1 MPAGAIDLTT
11 VAKVQLYL
19 AVPSGT
25 EDSLFQDVVT
35 AASRLFYSY
44 TGAPVFAAA
53 SATEIYDGQGGYVLR
68 LKRFP
73 INSITS
79 LVIDGQT
86 VPASVNN
93 SLGYIINQEKTAI
106 KLIGYCFNRGYGNV
120 VVNYNGGTSTVPED
134 VEYSVRETVAH
145 WYRQKKFIG
154 QMSEAIQGA
163 TAAYD
168 KIDVPRAARTIWNIY
183 KVKCPL

>member
-1 MPAGAIDLTT
+1 
-11 VAKVQLYL
+11 
-19 AVPSGT
+19 
-25 EDSLFQDVVT
+25 
-35 AASRLFYSY
+35 
-44 TGAPVFAAA
+44 
-53 SATEIYDGQGGYVLR
+53 
-68 LKRFP
+68 
-73 INSITS
+73 
-79 LVIDGQT
+79 
-86 VPASVNN
+86 
-93 SLGYIINQEKTAI
+93 
-106 KLIGYCFNRGYGNV
+106 V